1 MKNKLLKFL
10 MLVLIDISLLSCNK
24 LQIDEFSNESSSDYN
39 QLLTHNYNLQ
49 RNAIS
54 DEELAP
60 PLELVF
66 LDNFNGL
73 PSGGFTF
80 ADSILFF
87 STGKGYLFAF
97 DVNNFDELG
106 KKKFGSSTPAPPT
119 IYKNILYQTY
129 DNGNYGL
136 IAYNVFEGDDFW
148 EIEDNLTSSSP
159 IVVENKVYFQS
170 NNGIIRCLNYL
181 TGEEIWRTDLNC
193 YGVNSLAFDNGVL
206 ISGNQNGA
214 IYAIEYS
221 SGVIL
226 WKKFLKDKIFSNPV
240 INNNYVYIST
250 FKGYLYKI
258 KMDNG
263 DFKQSRQFNIPLYFG
278 PTIDEN
284 NVYISFSNGELK
296 SLNKSDFTE
305 NWTSFGAGPSASSV
319 VISENYAYF
328 STLGK
333 YIYIID
339 KHTGEKLQEIKLDG
353 RARSIPLIKNGKLI
367 IACEDENVNI
377 FATSK

>member
-1 MKNKLLKFL
+1 MKNIALKLF
-10 MLVLIDISLLSCNK
+10 VLILNFLLVLSCNK
-24 LQIDEFSNESSSDYN
+24 LQIDKFSNENSSEYN

-49 RNAIS
+49 RNTIS
-54 DEELAP
+54 NEELVP

-66 LDNFNGL
+66 LDNYNGL
-73 PSGGFTF
+73 PSSGFTF

-87 STGKGYLFAF
+87 STGRGYLFAF
-97 DVNNFDELG
+97 SIDDFDELG
-106 KKKFGSSTPAPPT
+106 KKKFGLSASVPPT
-119 IYKNILYQTY
+119 IYKNILYQSY
-129 DNGNYGL
+129 DRGNYGL
-136 IAYNVFEGDDFW
+136 IAYDVIEGDDLW

-159 IVVENKVYFQS
+159 LAVEDKVYLQS

-193 YGVNSLAFDNGVL
+193 FGVNSIAFDNGVL
-206 ISGNQNGA
+206 ISGNQDGA

-221 SGVIL
+221 SGIIL
-226 WKKFLKDKIFSNPV
+226 WKKFLKDKIFANPV
-240 INNNYVYIST
+240 INNKHVYIAT
-250 FKGYLYKI
+250 YNGYLFKI
-258 KMDNG
+258 SMDNG
-263 DFKQSRQFNIPLYFG
+263 AFIQSKQANIPQYFG

-284 NVYISFSNGELK
+284 NVFIPFSNGEIK

-305 NWTSFGAGPSASSV
+305 NWTSVGNGPAASSV

-328 STLGK
+328 PTLGK

-339 KHTGEKLQEIKLDG
+339 KFTGEKLQEIKLDG
-353 RARSIPLIKNGKLI
+353 RARSIPIIKNGKLI

-377 FATSK
+377 FAISK